1 MISLLFGFGQKVFD
15 NGHRVNFIKN
25 KNLKIRLLQCLNYWH
40 KNLFKVNKSQT
51 MDTVLKGKTNKN
63 KYLLITLGIIL
74 LFGYFVFTSAN
85 KKRSLNVKKAEIT
98 INTVENDFFED
109 FMSFQAKA
117 VPLNSMFINII
128 EGGAV
133 QEIFVENGDMVIKGQ
148 PLARLYNPNA
158 ELAYMQQ
165 ETAII
170 EQINNLNKGKLDL
183 RNQELNLEKDLI
195 AIEHDYLDAKNL
207 FDLNKKLFEQE
218 ILSKNE
224 WEKTQENYRFQKE
237 RTNIIK
243 QSVKKEKLANQI
255 QIVQLNQSISIM
267 DKSLSILRNNKKNFL
282 IIAPISG
289 RLSSFEPTLG
299 KTYSQNTSIGFIDD
313 RKGYKLIAD
322 IDEFYLNRIA
332 EKQKGTVD
340 FENKAIEVQITKV
353 IPEIKSGRFQVEL
366 DFVSSEKLDLKQ
378 GLSFG
383 VKLNLSEKTKTIVLY
398 KGSFY
403 EETNGK
409 WIFVVKGDKAERKA
423 IKLGRENPLYYEVLD
438 GLKVGEKVITSSYK
452 DYKQSEILN
461 LE

>member
-1 MISLLFGFGQKVFD
+1 
-15 NGHRVNFIKN
+15 
-25 KNLKIRLLQCLNYWH
+25 
-40 KNLFKVNKSQT
+40 
-51 MDTVLKGKTNKN
+51 MDTVITGKTNKN
-63 KYLLITLGIIL
+63 KYLFIALPIIL
-74 LFGYFVFTSAN
+74 LFGYFVFTSAT
-85 KKRSLNVKKAEIT
+85 KKRSLNVKKVEIT
-98 INTVENDFFED
+98 IKTVENNFFED

-117 VPLNSMFINII
+117 VPLNSMLINII

-170 EQINNLNKGKLDL
+170 EQINNLNKAKLDL

-224 WEKTQENYRFQKE
+224 WERTQENYRFQKE
-237 RTNIIK
+237 RMNIIK
-243 QSVKKEKLANQI
+243 QSVKKEKMANQA
-255 QIVQLNQSISIM
+255 QIGQLNQSIGFM
-267 DKSLSILRNNKKNFL
+267 NKSLEILRMNKKNFL
-282 IIAPISG
+282 ITAPISG
-289 RLSSFEPTLG
+289 RLSSFEPILG
-299 KTYSQNTSIGFIDD
+299 KTYAQNTSIGSIDD

-322 IDEFYLNRIA
+322 IDEFYLDRIA

-340 FENKAIEVQITKV
+340 FENKVIEVQITKV
-353 IPEIKSGRFQVEL
+353 IPEIKNGRFQVEL
-366 DFVSSEKLDLKQ
+366 DFVSSQKLDLKQ

-383 VKLNLSEKTKTIVLY
+383 VKLNLSEKTKTLVLS

-409 WIFVVKGDKAERKA
+409 WIFVANGNKAERRPV
-423 IKLGRENPLYYEVLD
+423 KLGRENPLYYEVIG
-438 GLKVGEKVITSSYK
+438 GLKAGEKVITSSYK
-452 DYKQSEILN
+452 DYKQAEILN

>member
-1 MISLLFGFGQKVFD
+1 
-15 NGHRVNFIKN
+15 
-25 KNLKIRLLQCLNYWH
+25 
-40 KNLFKVNKSQT
+40 
-51 MDTVLKGKTNKN
+51 MDTVITRKTNKN
-63 KYLLITLGIIL
+63 KYLLIALPIIL
-74 LFGYFVFTSAN
+74 FFGYFVFTSAT
-85 KKRSLNVKKAEIT
+85 KKRSLTIKAAEIT
-98 INTVENDFFED
+98 VKAVENDFFED

-117 VPLNSMFINII
+117 VPLNSMLINII

-170 EQINNLNKGKLDL
+170 EQINNLNKAKLDL

-207 FDLNKKLFEQE
+207 YDLNKKLFEQE

-224 WEKTQENYRFQKE
+224 WEKTNENYRFQKE
-237 RTNIIK
+237 RMNIIK

-255 QIVQLNQSISIM
+255 QIGQLNQSIAIM

-282 IIAPISG
+282 ITAPLSG
-289 RLSSFEPTLG
+289 RLSSFEPILG
-299 KTYSQNTSIGFIDD
+299 KTYTQGVSLGTIDVM
-313 RKGYKLIAD
+313 KGYKLVAD
-322 IDEFYLNRIA
+322 IDEFYLDKIA
-332 EKQKGTVD
+332 ERQKGTVD
-340 FENKAIEVQITKV
+340 FENKAIAVQITKV

-383 VKLNLSEKTKTIVLY
+383 VKLNLSEKTKTLVLS
-398 KGSFY
+398 KGSFQ

-409 WIFVVKGDKAERKA
+409 WIFVVNGNKAERRA
-423 IKLGRENPLYYEVLD
+423 IKLGRENPLYYEVLG
-438 GLKVGEKVITSSYK
+438 GLKADEKVITSSYK
-452 DYKQSEILN
+452 DYTAVEILN
-461 LE
+461 IQE

>member
-1 MISLLFGFGQKVFD
+1 ML
-15 NGHRVNFIKN
+15 IK
-25 KNLKIRLLQCLNYWH
+25 
-40 KNLFKVNKSQT
+40 SST
-51 MDTVLKGKTNKN
+51 MDTVITGKTNKN
-63 KYLLITLGIIL
+63 KYLLIALPIIL
-74 LFGYFVFTSAN
+74 LFGYFVFTSAT
-85 KKRSLNVKKAEIT
+85 KKRSLNIKKVEIT
-98 INTVENDFFED
+98 IKTVENNFFED

-117 VPLNSMFINII
+117 VPLNSMLINII

-224 WEKTQENYRFQKE
+224 WEKTKENYRFQKE
-237 RTNIIK
+237 RMIIIK
-243 QSVKKEKLANQI
+243 QSVSKEKLANQI
-255 QIVQLNQSISIM
+255 QIVQLNQSIGIM

-282 IIAPISG
+282 ITAPISG
-289 RLSSFEPTLG
+289 RLSSFEPILG

-313 RKGYKLIAD
+313 RKGYKLLAD
-322 IDEFYLNRIA
+322 IDEFYLDRIA

-340 FENKAIEVQITKV
+340 FDNKVIEVQITKV
-353 IPEIKSGRFQVEL
+353 IPEIKNGRFQVEL

-383 VKLNLSEKTKTIVLY
+383 VKLNLSEKTKTLVLS

-409 WIFVVKGDKAERKA
+409 WIFVANGNKAERRPV
-423 IKLGRENPLYYEVLD
+423 KLGRENPLYYEVLG
-438 GLKVGEKVITSSYK
+438 GLKAGEKVITSSYK
-452 DYKQSEILN
+452 DYKQAEILN